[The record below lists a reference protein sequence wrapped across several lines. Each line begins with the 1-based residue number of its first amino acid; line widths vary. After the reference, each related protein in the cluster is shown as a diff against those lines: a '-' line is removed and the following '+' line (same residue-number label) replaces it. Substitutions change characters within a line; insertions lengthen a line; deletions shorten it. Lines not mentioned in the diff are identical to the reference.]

1 MSEGETR
8 SWDPLSP
15 RERRVVG
22 VLIEKQKTT
31 PDNYPM
37 SIAALVAGCNQKSNR
52 SPVMNVTEGEVQMAL
67 DGLKHHTLVIESYGA
82 SGRVMRYAH
91 NLIKVLNVSQ
101 AVSALLA
108 ALMLR
113 GPQTPGELRTGCERM
128 YRFADISSVEAYLE
142 EMSNRTAGALVVK
155 LPKQPGSREHRW
167 AQLLG
172 GPVEVDAQAS
182 GGVEDDGV
190 TTGELATLKSNV
202 AQLRDDVAELR
213 ALVERLYQELG
224 VKR

>member
-1 MSEGETR
+1 MTSSQTL
-8 SWDPLSP
+8 SLSP
-15 RERRVVG
+15 LEARVLG
-22 VLIEKQKTT
+22 VLIEKQLTT
-31 PDNYPM
+31 PDYYPLTVN
-37 SIAALVAGCNQKSNR
+37 ALVAGCNQKSNR

-67 DGLKHHTLVIESYGA
+67 DGLKHHTLVIDSYGA

-113 GPQTPGELRTGCERM
+113 GPQTPGELRTGCDRM
-128 YRFADISSVEAYLE
+128 YRFADLSSVEAYLE
-142 EMSNRTAGALVVK
+142 EMSNRTAGALVVR

-172 GPVEVDAQAS
+172 GPVEVDAHAAS
-182 GGVEDDGV
+182 AAEDDGV

-213 ALVERLYQELG
+213 ALIERLYQELG